1 MKKSL
6 DAISL
11 SIRSLSIDAIEKAKS
26 GHPGL
31 PLGAAEFAS
40 SLYAG
45 ILKHNPKS
53 PQWINRDRF
62 ILSAGHGSMLL
73 YSILHIAGYDISIE
87 DIKNFRQL
95 GSKCQGHPEYGAT
108 DGVEMTTGPLGQ
120 GIATATGMAIAERI
134 LASTFNTEK
143 YKIIDHY
150 TYVLVGEGCLM
161 EGISSESSSLAG
173 SLGLNKLIVYYDAN
187 KISIDGSTDI
197 TFKEDVK
204 KRYEAYGWNV
214 LEGDMYSYY
223 DIFNLTKKAHKST
236 KPTLIILNSIIGYGA
251 PSVQNNAKAHGAPLG
266 KEGVKEAKINLG
278 LDPEKEFYV
287 AKEAYDFFEK
297 RQKELA
303 KLEEDWNDIL
313 NLWAKEN
320 PDKKAL
326 FDFYFSSSKR
336 DNIASILEKLNGKNY
351 DDQIA
356 TRAASKDVLSELVKL
371 FPNLV
376 GGSADL
382 TGPNAVG
389 VGLTTFNNDA
399 GRYIHYGIREHAMA
413 AITNGISLHGGLIP
427 FCATFLV
434 FADYL
439 RPSLRLSALMKT
451 PAIYIFTHDS
461 IFVGEDGA
469 THQPIELLASLRAI
483 PNLLVL
489 RPGDAQETLLSWK
502 MAMLNKEGPSAII
515 LSRQSLPIYE
525 KEDCSSAIK
534 DGAYIVREAKNGKPS
549 VTILATGS
557 EVSLALQAVNL
568 AKNGDEVRVVSVISK
583 ELFEKDLEIM
593 NKFLVGRIITVEA
606 GVRQGW
612 EGFVKDKKDNFSI
625 ECFGSSAPS
634 KDVAKHLDFTAERL
648 TRVIEISYSNDILDK
663 YTDD

>member
-31 PLGAAEFAS
+31 PLGAAELVA
-40 SLYAG
+40 SLYAE
-45 ILKHNPKS
+45 ILKHNPQN
-53 PQWINRDRF
+53 PNWINRDRF

-73 YSILHIAGYDISIE
+73 YSILHIAGYDISLE
-87 DIKNFRQL
+87 DIKSFRQL
-95 GSKCQGHPEYGAT
+95 GSKCAGHPEYGLT

-120 GIATATGMAIAERI
+120 GIATALGMAIAERM

-143 YKIIDHY
+143 HKIIDHY

-173 SLGLNKLIVYYDAN
+173 SLALNKLIVYYDAN
-187 KISIDGSTDI
+187 KISIDGSTDV

-223 DIFNLTKKAHKST
+223 DIFTLTEKAHKST

-266 KEGVKEAKINLG
+266 KEGVREAKINLG

-287 AKEAYDFFEK
+287 EKQAYDFFAK

-303 KLEEDWNDIL
+303 KAEEDWNT
-313 NLWAKEN
+313 NFELWAKEN
-320 PDKKAL
+320 PDKKEL
-326 FDFYFSSSKR
+326 FDFYFSSSR
-336 DNIASILEKLNGKNY
+336 REGIEPVLEKLKGKKY
-351 DDQIA
+351 EDAIA
-356 TRAASKDVLSELVKL
+356 TRASSKDILCELVKL

-389 VGLTTFNNDA
+389 VGLVPFTKEG

-413 AITNGISLHGGLIP
+413 AATNGISLHGGLLP

-451 PAIYIFTHDS
+451 KAIYIFTHDS

-489 RPGDAQETLLSWK
+489 RPGDAEETLFAWK
-502 MAMLNKEGPSAII
+502 MAILNKEGPSAII
-515 LSRQSLPIYE
+515 LSRQSLPIYKKADCNKAIE
-525 KEDCSSAIK
+525 K
-534 DGAYIVREAKNGKPS
+534 GAYIVRDAKNEKPS
-549 VTILATGS
+549 ITILATGS
-557 EVSLALQAVNL
+557 EVSLTLEAVDL
-568 AKNGDEVRVVSVISK
+568 AKNGDEVRVISVISK
-583 ELFEKDLEIM
+583 ELFEKDLETR
-593 NKFLVGRIITVEA
+593 NEFLVGRVITVEA
-606 GVRQGW
+606 GVKQGF

-625 ECFGSSAPS
+625 ECFGVSAPS
-634 KDVAKHLDFTAERL
+634 KDVAKHLDFTAGRL
-648 TRVIEISYSNDILDK
+648 AKLIEISYNNDILDK

>member
-1 MKKSL
+1 MKKTL

-31 PLGAAEFAS
+31 PLGAAELAS
-40 SLYAG
+40 SLYAE
-45 ILKHNPKS
+45 ILKHNPKN
-53 PQWINRDRF
+53 PNWLNRDRF
-62 ILSAGHGSMLL
+62 VLSAGHGSMLL
-73 YSILHIAGYDISIE
+73 YSILHIAGYDVSIE

-95 GSKCQGHPEYGAT
+95 GSKCQGHPEYGMA

-120 GIATATGMAIAERI
+120 GIATATGMAIAERM

-143 YKIIDHY
+143 HKIIDHY

-161 EGISSESSSLAG
+161 EGISAESSSLAG
-173 SLGLNKLIVYYDAN
+173 SLALNKLIVYYDAN

-223 DIFNLTKKAHKST
+223 DIFNLTEKAHKST

-251 PSVQNNAKAHGAPLG
+251 PTVQNNAKAHGAPLG
-266 KEGVKEAKINLG
+266 QEGVKEAKIKLG
-278 LDPEKEFYV
+278 LDVEKEFYV
-287 AKEAYDFFEK
+287 AKEAYDFFAK

-303 KLEEDWNDIL
+303 KLEEDWKADFD
-313 NLWAKEN
+313 LWAREN
-320 PDKKAL
+320 PDKKTL

-336 DNIASILEKLNGKNY
+336 EGIEAVLEKLNGKKY
-351 DDQIA
+351 DAPIA

-389 VGLTTFNNDA
+389 VGLTPFTKEG

-451 PAIYIFTHDS
+451 KAIYIFTHDS

-489 RPGDAQETLLSWK
+489 RPGDAEETLLAWK
-502 MAMLNKEGPSAII
+502 MAMLNKEWPSAII
-515 LSRQSLPIYE
+515 LSRQALPIYE
-525 KEDCSSAIK
+525 KQDWSEALK
-534 DGAYIVREAKNGKPS
+534 TGAYIVKEAKDNKPGL
-549 VTILATGS
+549 TILATGS
-557 EVSLALQAVNL
+557 EVSLALDALKL
-568 AKNGDEVRVVSVISK
+568 AKNGDEVRVVSLISK
-583 ELFEKDLEIM
+583 ELFEKDLEARK
-593 NKFLVGRIITVEA
+593 NLLVGRIISVEA
-606 GVRQGW
+606 GLRQGW

-625 ECFGSSAPS
+625 ECFGTSAPA
-634 KDVAKHLDFTAERL
+634 KDVAKYLGFTAESL
-648 TRVIEISYSNDILDK
+648 AKVIEG
-663 YTDD
+663 

>member
-1 MKKSL
+1 MKKTL

-31 PLGAAEFAS
+31 PLGAAELAS
-40 SLYAG
+40 SLYAE
-45 ILKHNPKS
+45 ILKHNPKN
-53 PQWINRDRF
+53 PNWLNRDRF
-62 ILSAGHGSMLL
+62 VLSAGHGSMLL
-73 YSILHIAGYDISIE
+73 YSILHIAGYDVSIE

-95 GSKCQGHPEYGAT
+95 GSKCQGHPEYGMA

-120 GIATATGMAIAERI
+120 GIATATGMAIAERM

-143 YKIIDHY
+143 HKIIDHY

-161 EGISSESSSLAG
+161 EGISAESSSLAG
-173 SLGLNKLIVYYDAN
+173 SLALNKLIVYYDAN

-223 DIFNLTKKAHKST
+223 DIFNLTEKAHKST
-236 KPTLIILNSIIGYGA
+236 KPTLIILNSMIGYGA
-251 PSVQNNAKAHGAPLG
+251 PTVQNNAKAHGAPLG
-266 KEGVKEAKINLG
+266 QEGVKEAKIKLG
-278 LDPEKEFYV
+278 LDVGKEFYV
-287 AKEAYDFFEK
+287 AKEAYDFFAK

-303 KLEEDWNDIL
+303 KLEEDWKANFD
-313 NLWAKEN
+313 LWAKEN

-336 DNIASILEKLNGKNY
+336 EGIEAVLEKLNGKKY
-351 DDQIA
+351 DAPIA

-389 VGLTTFNNDA
+389 VGLTPFIKEG

-451 PAIYIFTHDS
+451 KAIYIFTHDS

-489 RPGDAQETLLSWK
+489 RPGDAEETLLAWK
-502 MAMLNKEGPSAII
+502 MAMLNKEGPSAIV
-515 LSRQSLPIYE
+515 LSRQALPIYE
-525 KEDCSSAIK
+525 KQDWSEALK
-534 DGAYIVREAKNGKPS
+534 TGAYIVKEAKGGKPNL
-549 VTILATGS
+549 TILATGS
-557 EVSLALQAVNL
+557 EVSLALEAL
-568 AKNGDEVRVVSVISK
+568 KLLKNKDEVRVVSVISK
-583 ELFEKDLEIM
+583 EMFEKDLKARK
-593 NKFLVGRIITVEA
+593 NLLVGRIITVEA
-606 GVRQGW
+606 GLRQGW
-612 EGFVKDKKDNFSI
+612 EGFVKGEIDNFSI
-625 ECFGSSAPS
+625 ECFGTSAPA
-634 KDVAKHLDFTAERL
+634 KDVAKHLKFTAESL
-648 TRVIEISYSNDILDK
+648 AKVIEG
-663 YTDD
+663 

>member
-6 DAISL
+6 DAIAL

-31 PLGAAEFAS
+31 PLGAAELAS
-40 SLYAG
+40 SLYAQ
-45 ILKHNPKS
+45 ILKHNPKN
-53 PQWINRDRF
+53 PNWINRDRF
-62 ILSAGHGSMLL
+62 VLSAGHGSMLL
-73 YSILHIAGYDISIE
+73 YSILHIAGYDISLE
-87 DIKNFRQL
+87 DIKNFRQV
-95 GSKCQGHPEYGAT
+95 GSKCQGHPEYGAV

-120 GIATATGMAIAERI
+120 GIATATGMAIAERM
-134 LASTFNTEK
+134 LASTFNTEAH
-143 YKIIDHY
+143 KIIDHY

-223 DIFNLTKKAHKST
+223 DIFNLTEKAHKST

-266 KEGVKEAKINLG
+266 KEGVKEAKKSLG
-278 LDPEKEFYV
+278 LDVEKDFYV
-287 AKEAYDFFEK
+287 AKEAYDFFSK

-303 KLEEDWNDIL
+303 KLEEDWNASFK
-313 NLWAKEN
+313 LWAKEN
-320 PDKKAL
+320 PDKKTL

-336 DNIASILEKLNGKNY
+336 EGIEPVLEKLNGKKY
-351 DDQIA
+351 DAPIA

-389 VGLTTFNNDA
+389 VGLTPFTKE
-399 GRYIHYGIREHAMA
+399 GGKYLHYGIREHAMA
-413 AITNGISLHGGLIP
+413 AISNGISLHGGLIP

-451 PAIYIFTHDS
+451 QAIYIFTHDS

-483 PNLLVL
+483 PELLVL
-489 RPGDAQETLLSWK
+489 RPGDAEETLLAWK
-502 MAMLNKEGPSAII
+502 MAMLNKEGPSVII
-515 LSRQSLPIYE
+515 LSRQSLPIY
-525 KEDCSSAIK
+525 KKQNWNYAIK
-534 DGAYIVREAKNGKPS
+534 AGAYIVKEAKNERPS
-549 VTILATGS
+549 ITILATGS
-557 EVSLALQAVNL
+557 EVSLALEAISL
-568 AKNGDEVRVVSVISK
+568 AKNGDVVRVVSVISK
-583 ELFEKDLEIM
+583 ELFEKNSEARKNLLI
-593 NKFLVGRIITVEA
+593 GRIITVEA
-606 GVRQGW
+606 GIRQGW

-625 ECFGSSAPS
+625 ECFGTSAPAC
-634 KDVAKHLDFTAERL
+634 DVAKQLGFTAENLARL
-648 TRVIEISYSNDILDK
+648 IED
-663 YTDD
+663 

>member
-1 MKKSL
+1 MKKTL

-31 PLGAAEFAS
+31 PLGAAELAS
-40 SLYAG
+40 SLYAE
-45 ILKHNPKS
+45 ILKHNPKN
-53 PQWINRDRF
+53 PNWLNRDRF
-62 ILSAGHGSMLL
+62 VLSAGHGSMLL
-73 YSILHIAGYDISIE
+73 YSILHIAGYDVSIE

-95 GSKCQGHPEYGAT
+95 GSKCQGHPEYGMA

-120 GIATATGMAIAERI
+120 GIATATGMAIAERM

-143 YKIIDHY
+143 HKIIDHY

-161 EGISSESSSLAG
+161 EGVSSESSSLAG
-173 SLGLNKLIVYYDAN
+173 SLALNKLIVYYDAN

-223 DIFNLTKKAHKST
+223 DIFNLTEKAHKST

-251 PSVQNNAKAHGAPLG
+251 PTVQNNAKAHGAPLG
-266 KEGVKEAKINLG
+266 QEGVKEAKIKLG
-278 LDPEKEFYV
+278 LDVEKEFYV
-287 AKEAYDFFEK
+287 AKEAYDFFAK

-303 KLEEDWNDIL
+303 KLEEDWKADFD
-313 NLWAKEN
+313 LWAREN
-320 PDKKAL
+320 PDKKTL

-336 DNIASILEKLNGKNY
+336 EGIEAVLEKLNGKKY
-351 DDQIA
+351 DAPIA

-389 VGLTTFNNDA
+389 VGLTPFTKEG

-451 PAIYIFTHDS
+451 KAIYIFTHDS

-489 RPGDAQETLLSWK
+489 RPGDAEETLLAWK
-502 MAMLNKEGPSAII
+502 MAMLNKEGPSAIV
-515 LSRQSLPIYE
+515 LSRQALPIYE
-525 KEDCSSAIK
+525 KQDWSEALK
-534 DGAYIVREAKNGKPS
+534 TGAYIVKEAKGGKPNL
-549 VTILATGS
+549 TILATGS
-557 EVSLALQAVNL
+557 EVSLALEAL
-568 AKNGDEVRVVSVISK
+568 KLLKNKDEVRVVSVISK
-583 ELFEKDLEIM
+583 EMFEKDLKARK
-593 NKFLVGRIITVEA
+593 NLLVGRIITVEA
-606 GVRQGW
+606 GLRQGW
-612 EGFVKDKKDNFSI
+612 EGFVKGEIDNFSI
-625 ECFGSSAPS
+625 ECFGTSAPA
-634 KDVAKHLDFTAERL
+634 KDVAKHLKFTAESL
-648 TRVIEISYSNDILDK
+648 AKVIEG
-663 YTDD
+663 

>member
-1 MKKSL
+1 MKKTL

-31 PLGAAEFAS
+31 PLGAAELAS
-40 SLYAG
+40 SLYAE
-45 ILKHNPKS
+45 ILKHNPKN
-53 PQWINRDRF
+53 PNWLNRDRF
-62 ILSAGHGSMLL
+62 VLSAGHGSMLL
-73 YSILHIAGYDISIE
+73 YSILHIAGYDVSIE

-95 GSKCQGHPEYGAT
+95 GSKCQGHPEYGMA

-120 GIATATGMAIAERI
+120 GIATATGMAIAERM

-143 YKIIDHY
+143 HKIVDHY
-150 TYVLVGEGCLM
+150 TYALVGEGCLM
-161 EGISSESSSLAG
+161 EGISAESSSLAG
-173 SLGLNKLIVYYDAN
+173 SLALNKLIVYYDAN

-223 DIFNLTKKAHKST
+223 DIFNLTEKAHKST
-236 KPTLIILNSIIGYGA
+236 KPTLIILNSMIGYGA
-251 PSVQNNAKAHGAPLG
+251 PTVQNNAKAHGAPLG
-266 KEGVKEAKINLG
+266 QEGVKEAKIKLG
-278 LDPEKEFYV
+278 LDVEKEFYV
-287 AKEAYDFFEK
+287 AKEAYDFFAK

-303 KLEEDWNDIL
+303 KLEEDWKADFD
-313 NLWAKEN
+313 LWAREN
-320 PDKKAL
+320 PDKKTL

-336 DNIASILEKLNGKNY
+336 EGIEAVLEKLNGKKY
-351 DDQIA
+351 DAPIA

-389 VGLTTFNNDA
+389 VGLTPFTKEG

-451 PAIYIFTHDS
+451 KAIYIFTHDS

-489 RPGDAQETLLSWK
+489 RPGDAEETLLAWK

-515 LSRQSLPIYE
+515 LSRQALPIYE
-525 KEDCSSAIK
+525 KQDWSEALK
-534 DGAYIVREAKNGKPS
+534 TGTYIVKEAKDNKPGL
-549 VTILATGS
+549 TILATGS
-557 EVSLALQAVNL
+557 EVSLALEAL
-568 AKNGDEVRVVSVISK
+568 KLLKNKNEVRVVSVISK
-583 ELFEKDLEIM
+583 ELFEKDLEARK
-593 NKFLVGRIITVEA
+593 NLLVGRIISVEA
-606 GVRQGW
+606 GLRQGW

-625 ECFGSSAPS
+625 ECFGTSAPA
-634 KDVAKHLDFTAERL
+634 KDVAKHLKFTAESL
-648 TRVIEISYSNDILDK
+648 AKVIEG
-663 YTDD
+663 

>member
-1 MKKSL
+1 MKKTL

-31 PLGAAEFAS
+31 PLGAAELAS
-40 SLYAG
+40 SLYAE
-45 ILKHNPKS
+45 ILKHNPKN
-53 PQWINRDRF
+53 PNWLNRDRF
-62 ILSAGHGSMLL
+62 VLSAGHGSMLL
-73 YSILHIAGYDISIE
+73 YSILHIAGYDVSIE

-95 GSKCQGHPEYGAT
+95 GSKCQGHPEYGMA

-120 GIATATGMAIAERI
+120 GIATATGMAIAERM

-143 YKIIDHY
+143 HKIIDHY

-161 EGISSESSSLAG
+161 EGISAESSSLAG
-173 SLGLNKLIVYYDAN
+173 SLALNKLIVYYDAN

-223 DIFNLTKKAHKST
+223 DIFNLTEKAHKST
-236 KPTLIILNSIIGYGA
+236 KPTLIILNSMIGYGA
-251 PSVQNNAKAHGAPLG
+251 PTVQNNAKAHGAPLG
-266 KEGVKEAKINLG
+266 QEGVKEAKIKLG
-278 LDPEKEFYV
+278 LDVGKEFYV
-287 AKEAYDFFEK
+287 AKEAYDFFAK

-303 KLEEDWNDIL
+303 KLEEDWKANFD
-313 NLWAKEN
+313 LWAKEN

-336 DNIASILEKLNGKNY
+336 EGIEAVLEKLNGKKY
-351 DDQIA
+351 DAPIA

-389 VGLTTFNNDA
+389 VGLTPFIKEG

-451 PAIYIFTHDS
+451 KAIYIFTHDS

-489 RPGDAQETLLSWK
+489 RPGDAEETLLAWK

-515 LSRQSLPIYE
+515 LSRQVLPIYE
-525 KEDCSSAIK
+525 KQDWSEALK
-534 DGAYIVREAKNGKPS
+534 TGAYIVKEAKDNNPGL
-549 VTILATGS
+549 TILATGS
-557 EVSLALQAVNL
+557 EVSLALEAL
-568 AKNGDEVRVVSVISK
+568 KLLKNKDEVRVVSVISK
-583 ELFEKDLEIM
+583 ELFEKDLEARK
-593 NKFLVGRIITVEA
+593 NLLVGRIISVEA
-606 GVRQGW
+606 GLRQGW

-625 ECFGSSAPS
+625 ECFGTSAPA
-634 KDVAKHLDFTAERL
+634 KDVAKYLGFTAESL
-648 TRVIEISYSNDILDK
+648 AKVIEG
-663 YTDD
+663 

>member
-1 MKKSL
+1 MKKTL

-31 PLGAAEFAS
+31 PLGAAELAS
-40 SLYAG
+40 SLYAE
-45 ILKHNPKS
+45 ILKHNPKN
-53 PQWINRDRF
+53 PNWLNRDRF
-62 ILSAGHGSMLL
+62 VLSAGHGSMLL
-73 YSILHIAGYDISIE
+73 YSILHIAGYDVSIE

-95 GSKCQGHPEYGAT
+95 GSKCQGHPEYGMAE
-108 DGVEMTTGPLGQ
+108 GVEMTTGPLGQ
-120 GIATATGMAIAERI
+120 GIATATGMAIAERM

-143 YKIIDHY
+143 HKIIDHY

-161 EGISSESSSLAG
+161 EGISAESSSLAG
-173 SLGLNKLIVYYDAN
+173 SLALNKLIVYYDAN

-223 DIFNLTKKAHKST
+223 DIFNLTEKAHKST

-251 PSVQNNAKAHGAPLG
+251 PTVQNNAKAHGAPLG
-266 KEGVKEAKINLG
+266 QEGVKEAKIKLG
-278 LDPEKEFYV
+278 LDVEKEFYV
-287 AKEAYDFFEK
+287 AKEAYDFFAK

-303 KLEEDWNDIL
+303 KLEEDWKADFD
-313 NLWAKEN
+313 LWAREN
-320 PDKKAL
+320 PDKKTL

-336 DNIASILEKLNGKNY
+336 EGIEAVLEKLNGKKY
-351 DDQIA
+351 DAPIA

-389 VGLTTFNNDA
+389 VGLTPFTKEG

-451 PAIYIFTHDS
+451 KAIYIFTHDS

-489 RPGDAQETLLSWK
+489 RPGDAEETLLAWK
-502 MAMLNKEGPSAII
+502 MAMLNKEGPSAIV
-515 LSRQSLPIYE
+515 LSRQALPIYE
-525 KEDCSSAIK
+525 KQDWSEALK
-534 DGAYIVREAKNGKPS
+534 TGAYIVKEAKDNKPGL
-549 VTILATGS
+549 TILATGS
-557 EVSLALQAVNL
+557 EVSLALDALKL
-568 AKNGDEVRVVSVISK
+568 AKNGDEVRVVSLISK
-583 ELFEKDLEIM
+583 ELFEKDLEARK
-593 NKFLVGRIITVEA
+593 NLLVGRIISVEA
-606 GVRQGW
+606 GLRQGW
-612 EGFVKDKKDNFSI
+612 EGFVKGEIDNFSI
-625 ECFGSSAPS
+625 ECFGTSAPA
-634 KDVAKHLDFTAERL
+634 KDVAKYLGFTAESL
-648 TRVIEISYSNDILDK
+648 AKVIEG
-663 YTDD
+663 

>member
-1 MKKSL
+1 MKKAL

-11 SIRSLSIDAIEKAKS
+11 SIRSLSIDAIEKAAS

-31 PLGAAEFAS
+31 PLGAAELAT

-45 ILKHNPKS
+45 ILKHNPKN
-53 PQWINRDRF
+53 PTWINRDRF
-62 ILSAGHGSMLL
+62 VLSAGHGSMLL

-87 DIKNFRQL
+87 DIKNFRQI
-95 GSKCQGHPEYGAT
+95 GSKCQGHPEYGAAC
-108 DGVEMTTGPLGQ
+108 GVEMTTGPLGQ
-120 GIATATGMAIAERI
+120 GIATATGMAIAERM
-134 LASTFNTEK
+134 LSTTFNTEK
-143 YKIIDHY
+143 HKIIDHY
-150 TYVLVGEGCLM
+150 TYVLAGEGCLM

-223 DIFNLTKKAHKST
+223 DIFHLTEKAHKST

-251 PSVQNNAKAHGAPLG
+251 PTVQNNAKAHGAPLG
-266 KEGVKEAKINLG
+266 KDGVKEAKIRLG
-278 LDPEKEFYV
+278 LDAGKEFYV
-287 AKEAYDFFEK
+287 CPEAYDFFTK
-297 RQKELA
+297 RGKELA
-303 KLEEDWNDIL
+303 KEEKEWKSAFNA
-313 NLWAKEN
+313 WAEEN

-326 FDFYFSSSKR
+326 FDFYFASSTASKK
-336 DNIASILEKLNGKNY
+336 DIVTPLLAKLEGKKY
-351 DDQIA
+351 EGAVA
-356 TRAASKDVLSELVKL
+356 TRAASKDVLSELIKL
-371 FPNLV
+371 FPNIV

-389 VGLTTFNNDA
+389 VGLAPFNNDG
-399 GRYIHYGIREHAMA
+399 GRYIHFGIREHAMA
-413 AITNGISLHGGLIP
+413 AVTNGIALHGGLIP

-439 RPSLRLSALMKT
+439 RPSLRLSALMKM
-451 PAIYIFTHDS
+451 PAIYVFTHDS

-489 RPGDAQETLLSWK
+489 RPGDAEETLLAWK
-502 MAMLNKEGPSAII
+502 MAMLNKTATTAII
-515 LSRQSLPIYE
+515 LSRQALPVHK
-525 KEDCSSAIK
+525 KEDTNWEEAIK
-534 DGAYIVREAKNGKPS
+534 TGAYIVKEAKDGKPC

-557 EVSLALQAVNL
+557 EVSLALEAVKL
-568 AKNGDEVRVVSVISK
+568 AKNKDEVRVVSVISK
-583 ELFEKDLEIM
+583 EMFTSNGKLMKKL
-593 NKFLVGRIITVEA
+593 LAGRVITVEA
-606 GVRQGW
+606 GCRQGW
-612 EGFVKDKKDNFSI
+612 EGFVQSGADNFSI
-625 ECFGSSAPS
+625 ECFGTSAPA
-634 KDVAKHLDFTAERL
+634 KDVAKHLGFTAERL
-648 TRVIEISYSNDILDK
+648 AKVIEG
-663 YTDD
+663 

>member
-1 MKKSL
+1 MKKTL

-31 PLGAAEFAS
+31 PLGAAELAS
-40 SLYAG
+40 SLYAE
-45 ILKHNPKS
+45 ILKHNPKN
-53 PQWINRDRF
+53 PNWLNRDRF
-62 ILSAGHGSMLL
+62 VLSAGHGSMLL
-73 YSILHIAGYDISIE
+73 YSILHIAGYDVSIE

-95 GSKCQGHPEYGAT
+95 GSKCQGHPEYGMA

-120 GIATATGMAIAERI
+120 GIATATGMAIAERM

-143 YKIIDHY
+143 HKIIDHY

-161 EGISSESSSLAG
+161 EGISAESSSLAG
-173 SLGLNKLIVYYDAN
+173 SLALNKLIVYYDAN

-223 DIFNLTKKAHKST
+223 DIFNLTEKAHKST
-236 KPTLIILNSIIGYGA
+236 KPTLIILNSMIGYGA
-251 PSVQNNAKAHGAPLG
+251 PTVQNNAKAHGAPLG
-266 KEGVKEAKINLG
+266 QEGVKEAKIKLG
-278 LDPEKEFYV
+278 LDVEKEFYV
-287 AKEAYDFFEK
+287 VKEAYDFFAK

-303 KLEEDWNDIL
+303 KLEEDWKADFD
-313 NLWAKEN
+313 LWAREN
-320 PDKKAL
+320 PDKKTL

-336 DNIASILEKLNGKNY
+336 EGIEAVLEKLNGKKY
-351 DDQIA
+351 DAPIA

-389 VGLTTFNNDA
+389 VGLTPFIKEG

-451 PAIYIFTHDS
+451 KAIYIFTHDS

-489 RPGDAQETLLSWK
+489 RPGDAEETLLAWK

-515 LSRQSLPIYE
+515 LSRQALPIYE
-525 KEDCSSAIK
+525 KQDWSEALK
-534 DGAYIVREAKNGKPS
+534 TGAYIVKEAKDNNPGL
-549 VTILATGS
+549 TILATGS
-557 EVSLALQAVNL
+557 EVSLALEAL
-568 AKNGDEVRVVSVISK
+568 KLLKNKDEVRVVSVISK
-583 ELFEKDLEIM
+583 ELFEKDLEARK
-593 NKFLVGRIITVEA
+593 NLLVGRIISVEA
-606 GVRQGW
+606 GLRQGW

-625 ECFGSSAPS
+625 ECFGTSAPA
-634 KDVAKHLDFTAERL
+634 KDVAKYLGFTAESL
-648 TRVIEISYSNDILDK
+648 AKVIEG
-663 YTDD
+663 

>member
-6 DAISL
+6 DAIAL

-40 SLYAG
+40 SLYAQ
-45 ILKHNPKS
+45 ILKHNPKN
-53 PQWINRDRF
+53 PNWINRDRF
-62 ILSAGHGSMLL
+62 VLSAGHGSMLL
-73 YSILHIAGYDISIE
+73 YSILHIAGYDISLE
-87 DIKNFRQL
+87 DIKDFRQV
-95 GSKCQGHPEYGAT
+95 GSKCQGHPEYGAV

-120 GIATATGMAIAERI
+120 GIATATGMAIAERM
-134 LASTFNTEK
+134 LASTFNTEAH
-143 YKIIDHY
+143 KIIDHY

-223 DIFNLTKKAHKST
+223 DIFNLTEKAHKST

-266 KEGVKEAKINLG
+266 KEGVKEAKKSLG
-278 LDPEKEFYV
+278 LDVEKDFYV
-287 AKEAYDFFEK
+287 AKEAYDFFSK

-303 KLEEDWNDIL
+303 KLEEDWNASFK
-313 NLWAKEN
+313 LWAKEN
-320 PDKKAL
+320 PDKKTL

-336 DNIASILEKLNGKNY
+336 EGIEPVLENLNGKKY
-351 DDQIA
+351 DAPIA

-389 VGLTTFNNDA
+389 VGLTPFTKE
-399 GRYIHYGIREHAMA
+399 GGKYLHYGIREHAMA
-413 AITNGISLHGGLIP
+413 AISNGISLHGGLIP

-451 PAIYIFTHDS
+451 QAIYIFTHDS

-483 PNLLVL
+483 PELLVL
-489 RPGDAQETLLSWK
+489 RPGDAEETLLAWK
-502 MAMLNKEGPSAII
+502 MAMLNKEGPSVII
-515 LSRQSLPIYE
+515 LSRQSLPIY
-525 KEDCSSAIK
+525 KKQNWNCAIK
-534 DGAYIVREAKNGKPS
+534 AGAYIVKEAKNERPS
-549 VTILATGS
+549 ITILATGS
-557 EVSLALQAVNL
+557 EVSLALEAISI
-568 AKNGDEVRVVSVISK
+568 AKNGDVVRVVSVISK
-583 ELFEKDLEIM
+583 ELFEKDPEARKNLLI
-593 NKFLVGRIITVEA
+593 GRIITVEA
-606 GVRQGW
+606 GIRQGW

-625 ECFGSSAPS
+625 ECFGTSAPAG
-634 KDVAKHLDFTAERL
+634 DVAKQLGFTAENLARL
-648 TRVIEISYSNDILDK
+648 IED
-663 YTDD
+663 

>member
-1 MKKSL
+1 MKKTL

-31 PLGAAEFAS
+31 PLGAAELAS
-40 SLYAG
+40 SLYAE
-45 ILKHNPKS
+45 ILKHNPKN
-53 PQWINRDRF
+53 PNWLNRDRF
-62 ILSAGHGSMLL
+62 VLSAGHGSMLL
-73 YSILHIAGYDISIE
+73 YSILHIAGYDVSIE
-87 DIKNFRQL
+87 DIKSFRQL

-108 DGVEMTTGPLGQ
+108 AGVEMTTGPLGQ
-120 GIATATGMAIAERI
+120 GIATATGMAIAERM

-143 YKIIDHY
+143 HKIVDHY
-150 TYVLVGEGCLM
+150 TYALVGEGCLM
-161 EGISSESSSLAG
+161 EGVSSESSSLAG

-223 DIFNLTKKAHKST
+223 DIFNLTEKAHKST

-251 PSVQNNAKAHGAPLG
+251 PTVQNNAKAHGAPLG
-266 KEGVKEAKINLG
+266 QEGVKEAKIKLG
-278 LDPEKEFYV
+278 LDVEKEFYV
-287 AKEAYDFFEK
+287 AKEAYDFFAK

-303 KLEEDWNDIL
+303 KLEEDWKADFD
-313 NLWAKEN
+313 LWAREN
-320 PDKKAL
+320 PDKKTL

-336 DNIASILEKLNGKNY
+336 EGIEAVLEKLNGEKY
-351 DDQIA
+351 DASIA
-356 TRAASKDVLSELVKL
+356 TRAASKDVLSEIIKL

-389 VGLTTFNNDA
+389 VGLTSFTKEG

-451 PAIYIFTHDS
+451 KAIYIFTHDS

-489 RPGDAQETLLSWK
+489 RPGDAEETLLAWK

-515 LSRQSLPIYE
+515 LSRQALPIYE
-525 KEDCSSAIK
+525 KQDWSEALK
-534 DGAYIVREAKNGKPS
+534 TGAYIVKEAKSNKPS
-549 VTILATGS
+549 LTILATGS
-557 EVSLALQAVNL
+557 EVSLALDALKL
-568 AKNGDEVRVVSVISK
+568 AKNGDEVRVVSLISK
-583 ELFEKDLEIM
+583 ELFEKDLEARK
-593 NKFLVGRIITVEA
+593 NLLVGRIISVEA
-606 GVRQGW
+606 GLRQGW

-625 ECFGSSAPS
+625 ECFGTSAPA
-634 KDVAKHLDFTAERL
+634 KDVAKYLGFTAESL
-648 TRVIEISYSNDILDK
+648 AKVIEG
-663 YTDD
+663 

>member
-1 MKKSL
+1 MKKTL

-31 PLGAAEFAS
+31 PLGAAELAS
-40 SLYAG
+40 SLYAQ
-45 ILKHNPKS
+45 ILKHNPKN
-53 PQWINRDRF
+53 PNWINRDRF
-62 ILSAGHGSMLL
+62 VLSAGHGSMLL
-73 YSILHIAGYDISIE
+73 YSILHIAGYDVSIE

-95 GSKCQGHPEYGAT
+95 GSKCQGHPEYGMA

-120 GIATATGMAIAERI
+120 GIATATGMAIAERM

-143 YKIIDHY
+143 HKIVDHY
-150 TYVLVGEGCLM
+150 TYALVGEGCLM
-161 EGISSESSSLAG
+161 EGISAESSSLAG
-173 SLGLNKLIVYYDAN
+173 SLALNKLIVYYDAN

-223 DIFNLTKKAHKST
+223 DIFNLTEKAHKST
-236 KPTLIILNSIIGYGA
+236 KPTLIILNSMIGYGA
-251 PSVQNNAKAHGAPLG
+251 PTVQNNAKAHGAPLG
-266 KEGVKEAKINLG
+266 QEGVKEAKIKLG
-278 LDPEKEFYV
+278 LDVEKEFYV
-287 AKEAYDFFEK
+287 AKEAYDFFAK

-303 KLEEDWNDIL
+303 KLEEDWKADFD
-313 NLWAKEN
+313 LWAREN
-320 PDKKAL
+320 PDKKTL

-336 DNIASILEKLNGKNY
+336 EGIEAVLEKLNGKKY
-351 DDQIA
+351 DAPIA

-389 VGLTTFNNDA
+389 VGLTPFTKEG

-451 PAIYIFTHDS
+451 KAIYIFTHDS

-489 RPGDAQETLLSWK
+489 RPGDAEETLLAWK

-515 LSRQSLPIYE
+515 LSRQALPIYE
-525 KEDCSSAIK
+525 KQDWSEALK
-534 DGAYIVREAKNGKPS
+534 TGTYIVKEAKDNKPGL
-549 VTILATGS
+549 TILATGS
-557 EVSLALQAVNL
+557 EVSLALEAL
-568 AKNGDEVRVVSVISK
+568 KLLKNKNEVRVVSVISK
-583 ELFEKDLEIM
+583 ELFEKDLEARK
-593 NKFLVGRIITVEA
+593 NLLVGRIISVEA
-606 GVRQGW
+606 GLRQGW

-625 ECFGSSAPS
+625 ECFGTSAPA
-634 KDVAKHLDFTAERL
+634 KDVAKHLKFTAESL
-648 TRVIEISYSNDILDK
+648 AKVIEG
-663 YTDD
+663 

>member
-6 DAISL
+6 DAIAL

-31 PLGAAEFAS
+31 PLGAAELAS
-40 SLYAG
+40 SLYAQ
-45 ILKHNPKS
+45 ILKHNPKN
-53 PQWINRDRF
+53 PNWINRDRF
-62 ILSAGHGSMLL
+62 VLSAGHGSMLL
-73 YSILHIAGYDISIE
+73 YSILHIAGYDISLE
-87 DIKNFRQL
+87 DIRNFRQV
-95 GSKCQGHPEYGAT
+95 GSKCQGHPEYGAV

-120 GIATATGMAIAERI
+120 GIATATGMAIAERM
-134 LASTFNTEK
+134 LASTFNTEAH
-143 YKIIDHY
+143 KIIDHY

-223 DIFNLTKKAHKST
+223 DIFNLTEKAHKST

-266 KEGVKEAKINLG
+266 KEGVKEAKKSLG
-278 LDPEKEFYV
+278 LDVEKDFYV
-287 AKEAYDFFEK
+287 AKEAYDFFSK

-303 KLEEDWNDIL
+303 KLEEDWNASFK
-313 NLWAKEN
+313 LWAKEN
-320 PDKKAL
+320 PDKKTL

-336 DNIASILEKLNGKNY
+336 EGIEPVLENLNGKKY
-351 DDQIA
+351 DAPIA

-389 VGLTTFNNDA
+389 VGLTPFTKE
-399 GRYIHYGIREHAMA
+399 GGKYLHYGIREHAMA

-439 RPSLRLSALMKT
+439 GPSLRLSALMKT
-451 PAIYIFTHDS
+451 QAIYIFTHDS

-483 PNLLVL
+483 PELLVL
-489 RPGDAQETLLSWK
+489 RPGDAEETLLAWK
-502 MAMLNKEGPSAII
+502 MAMLNKEGPSVII
-515 LSRQSLPIYE
+515 LSRQSLPIY
-525 KEDCSSAIK
+525 KKQNWNCAIK
-534 DGAYIVREAKNGKPS
+534 AGAYIVKEAKNERPS
-549 VTILATGS
+549 ITILATGS
-557 EVSLALQAVNL
+557 EVSLALEAISI
-568 AKNGDEVRVVSVISK
+568 AKNGDVVRVVSVISK
-583 ELFEKDLEIM
+583 ELFEKDSEARKNLLI
-593 NKFLVGRIITVEA
+593 GRIITVEA
-606 GVRQGW
+606 GIRQGW

-625 ECFGSSAPS
+625 ECFGTSAPAG
-634 KDVAKHLDFTAERL
+634 DVAKQLGFTAENLARL
-648 TRVIEISYSNDILDK
+648 IED
-663 YTDD
+663 

>member
-1 MKKSL
+1 MKKTL

-31 PLGAAEFAS
+31 PLGAAELAS
-40 SLYAG
+40 SLYAE
-45 ILKHNPKS
+45 ILKHNPKN
-53 PQWINRDRF
+53 PNWLNRDRF
-62 ILSAGHGSMLL
+62 VLSAGHGSMLL
-73 YSILHIAGYDISIE
+73 YSILHIAGYDVSIE

-95 GSKCQGHPEYGAT
+95 GSKCQGHPEYGMAG
-108 DGVEMTTGPLGQ
+108 GVEMTTGPLGQ
-120 GIATATGMAIAERI
+120 GIATATGMAIAERM

-143 YKIIDHY
+143 HKIVDHY
-150 TYVLVGEGCLM
+150 TYALVGEGCLM
-161 EGISSESSSLAG
+161 EGVSSESSSLAG
-173 SLGLNKLIVYYDAN
+173 SLALNKLIVYYDAN

-223 DIFNLTKKAHKST
+223 DIFNLTEKAHKST

-251 PSVQNNAKAHGAPLG
+251 PTVQNNAKAHGAPLG
-266 KEGVKEAKINLG
+266 QEGVKEAKIKLG
-278 LDPEKEFYV
+278 LDVEKEFYV
-287 AKEAYDFFEK
+287 AKEAYDFFAK

-303 KLEEDWNDIL
+303 KLEEDWKADFD
-313 NLWAKEN
+313 LWAREN
-320 PDKKAL
+320 PDKKTL

-336 DNIASILEKLNGKNY
+336 EGIEAVLEKLNGKKY
-351 DDQIA
+351 DVPIA
-356 TRAASKDVLSELVKL
+356 TRQASKDVLSELVKF

-389 VGLTTFNNDA
+389 VGLTPFTKEG

-413 AITNGISLHGGLIP
+413 AITNGISLHDGLIP

-451 PAIYIFTHDS
+451 KAIYIFTHDS

-489 RPGDAQETLLSWK
+489 RPGDAEETLLAWK

-515 LSRQSLPIYE
+515 LSRQALPIYE
-525 KEDCSSAIK
+525 KQDWSEALK
-534 DGAYIVREAKNGKPS
+534 TGAYIVKEAKDNKPNL
-549 VTILATGS
+549 TILATGS
-557 EVSLALQAVNL
+557 EVSLALEALKLV
-568 AKNGDEVRVVSVISK
+568 KNKDEVRVVSVISK
-583 ELFEKDLEIM
+583 EMFEKDLKARK
-593 NKFLVGRIITVEA
+593 NLLVGRIITVEA
-606 GVRQGW
+606 GLRQGW
-612 EGFVKDKKDNFSI
+612 EGFVKGEIDNFSI
-625 ECFGSSAPS
+625 ECFGTSAPA
-634 KDVAKHLDFTAERL
+634 KDVAKYLGFTAESL
-648 TRVIEISYSNDILDK
+648 AKVIEG
-663 YTDD
+663 

>member
-6 DAISL
+6 DAIAL

-31 PLGAAEFAS
+31 PLGAAELAS
-40 SLYAG
+40 SLYAQ
-45 ILKHNPKS
+45 ILKHNPKN
-53 PQWINRDRF
+53 PNWINRDRF
-62 ILSAGHGSMLL
+62 VLSAGHGSMLL
-73 YSILHIAGYDISIE
+73 YSILHIAGYDISLE
-87 DIKNFRQL
+87 DIKNFRQV
-95 GSKCQGHPEYGAT
+95 GSKCQGHPEYGAV

-120 GIATATGMAIAERI
+120 GIATATGMAIAERM
-134 LASTFNTEK
+134 LASTFNTEAH
-143 YKIIDHY
+143 KIIDHY

-223 DIFNLTKKAHKST
+223 DIFNLTEKAHKST

-266 KEGVKEAKINLG
+266 KEGVKEAKISLG
-278 LDPEKEFYV
+278 LDVEKDFYV
-287 AKEAYDFFEK
+287 AKEAYDFFSK

-303 KLEEDWNDIL
+303 KLEEDWNASFK
-313 NLWAKEN
+313 LWAKEN
-320 PDKKAL
+320 PDKKTL

-336 DNIASILEKLNGKNY
+336 EGIEPVLEKLNGKNY
-351 DDQIA
+351 EAPIA

-389 VGLTTFNNDA
+389 VGLTPFTKE
-399 GRYIHYGIREHAMA
+399 GGKYLHYGIREHAMA
-413 AITNGISLHGGLIP
+413 AISNGISLHGGLIP

-451 PAIYIFTHDS
+451 QAIYIFTHDS

-483 PNLLVL
+483 PELLVL
-489 RPGDAQETLLSWK
+489 RPGDAEETLLAWK
-502 MAMLNKEGPSAII
+502 MAMLNKEGPSVII
-515 LSRQSLPIYE
+515 LSRQSLPIY
-525 KEDCSSAIK
+525 KKQNWNCAIK
-534 DGAYIVREAKNGKPS
+534 AGAYIVKEAKNERPS
-549 VTILATGS
+549 ITILATGS
-557 EVSLALQAVNL
+557 EVSLALEAISI
-568 AKNGDEVRVVSVISK
+568 AKNGDVVRVVSVISK
-583 ELFEKDLEIM
+583 ELFEKDPEARKNLLI
-593 NKFLVGRIITVEA
+593 GRIITVEA
-606 GVRQGW
+606 GIRQGW

-625 ECFGSSAPS
+625 ECFGTSAPAG
-634 KDVAKHLDFTAERL
+634 DVAKQLGFTAENLARL
-648 TRVIEISYSNDILDK
+648 IED
-663 YTDD
+663 

>member
-1 MKKSL
+1 VKKTL

-31 PLGAAEFAS
+31 PLGAAELAS
-40 SLYAG
+40 SLYAE
-45 ILKHNPKS
+45 ILKHNPKN
-53 PQWINRDRF
+53 PNWLNRDRF
-62 ILSAGHGSMLL
+62 VLSAGHGSMLL
-73 YSILHIAGYDISIE
+73 YSILHIAGYDVSIE

-95 GSKCQGHPEYGAT
+95 DSKCQGHPEYGMA

-120 GIATATGMAIAERI
+120 GIATATGMAIAERM

-143 YKIIDHY
+143 HKIIDHY

-161 EGISSESSSLAG
+161 EGISAESSSLAG
-173 SLGLNKLIVYYDAN
+173 SLALNKLIVYYDAN

-223 DIFNLTKKAHKST
+223 DIFNLTEKAHKST
-236 KPTLIILNSIIGYGA
+236 KPTLIILNSMIGYGA
-251 PSVQNNAKAHGAPLG
+251 PTVQNNAKAHGAPLG
-266 KEGVKEAKINLG
+266 QEGVKEAKIKLG
-278 LDPEKEFYV
+278 LDVGKEFYV
-287 AKEAYDFFEK
+287 AKEAYDFFAK

-303 KLEEDWNDIL
+303 KLEEDWKANFD
-313 NLWAKEN
+313 LWAKEN

-336 DNIASILEKLNGKNY
+336 EGIEAVLENLNGKKY
-351 DDQIA
+351 DAPIA

-389 VGLTTFNNDA
+389 VGLTPFIKEG

-451 PAIYIFTHDS
+451 KAIYIFTHDS

-489 RPGDAQETLLSWK
+489 RPGDAEETLLAWK

-515 LSRQSLPIYE
+515 LSRQALPIYE
-525 KEDCSSAIK
+525 KQDWSEALK
-534 DGAYIVREAKNGKPS
+534 TGAYIVKEAKGGKPNL
-549 VTILATGS
+549 TILATGS
-557 EVSLALQAVNL
+557 EVSLALEAL
-568 AKNGDEVRVVSVISK
+568 KLLKNKDEVRVVSVISK
-583 ELFEKDLEIM
+583 EMFEKDLKARK
-593 NKFLVGRIITVEA
+593 NLLVGRIITVEA
-606 GVRQGW
+606 GLRQGW
-612 EGFVKDKKDNFSI
+612 EGFVKGEIDNFSI
-625 ECFGSSAPS
+625 ECFGTSAPA
-634 KDVAKHLDFTAERL
+634 KDVAKHLKFTAESL
-648 TRVIEISYSNDILDK
+648 AKVIEG
-663 YTDD
+663 

>member
-31 PLGAAEFAS
+31 PLGASELAA
-40 SLYAG
+40 SLYAE
-45 ILKHNPKS
+45 ILKHNPKN
-53 PQWINRDRF
+53 PTWINRDRF
-62 ILSAGHGSMLL
+62 VLSAGHGSMLL

-87 DIKNFRQL
+87 DIKNFRQV
-95 GSKCQGHPEYGAT
+95 GSNCAGHPEYGLA

-120 GIATATGMAIAERI
+120 GIATATGMAIAERM
-134 LASTFNTEK
+134 LASTFNTEEH
-143 YKIIDHY
+143 KIIDHY
-150 TYVLVGEGCLM
+150 TYALVGEGCLM

-214 LEGDMYSYY
+214 LEGSMYSYY
-223 DIFNLTKKAHKST
+223 DIFNLTEKAHKST
-236 KPTLIILNSIIGYGA
+236 RPTLIILNSIIGYGA

-266 KEGVKEAKINLG
+266 KEGVIEAKRNLG

-287 AKEAYDFFEK
+287 EKEAYDFFAK
-297 RQKELA
+297 RQKELE
-303 KLEEDWNDIL
+303 KLEEDWKANF
-313 NLWAKEN
+313 NLWEKKN
-320 PDKKAL
+320 PDKKKL
-326 FDFYFSSSKR
+326 FDLYFSSSKR
-336 DNIASILEKLNGKNY
+336 EDIASILEKLNGKSY
-351 DDQIA
+351 DSPIA

-389 VGLTTFNNDA
+389 VGLSSFSNDG
-399 GRYIHYGIREHAMA
+399 GRYLHYGIREHAMA

-439 RPSLRLSALMKT
+439 RPSLRLSALMNT

-469 THQPIELLASLRAI
+469 THQPVELLASLRAI

-489 RPGDAQETLLSWK
+489 RPGDAEETLLSWK
-502 MAMLNKEGPSAII
+502 MAMLNGESPSAII
-515 LSRQSLPIYE
+515 LSRQALPIYE
-525 KEDCSSAIK
+525 KKDCSNAIK
-534 DGAYIVREAKNGKPS
+534 DGAYIVKEAKNGKPTI
-549 VTILATGS
+549 TILATGS
-557 EVSLALQAVNL
+557 EVSLALQALNL
-568 AKNGDEVRVVSVISK
+568 AKNKDEVRVVSVISK
-583 ELFEKDLEIM
+583 ELFEKNSKEKL
-593 NKFLVGRIITVEA
+593 LAGRIITVEA
-606 GVRQGW
+606 GIRQGW
-612 EGFVKDKKDNFSI
+612 EGFVNSKEDNFSI
-625 ECFGSSAPS
+625 ECFGTSAPS
-634 KDVAKHLDFTAERL
+634 KDVAKALSFTAEKL
-648 TRVIEISYSNDILDK
+648 ATIIEKNS
-663 YTDD
+663 

>member
-1 MKKSL
+1 MKKTL

-31 PLGAAEFAS
+31 PLGAAELAS
-40 SLYAG
+40 SLYAE
-45 ILKHNPKS
+45 ILKHNPKN
-53 PQWINRDRF
+53 PNWLNRDRF
-62 ILSAGHGSMLL
+62 VLSAGHGSMLL
-73 YSILHIAGYDISIE
+73 YSILHIAGYDVSIE

-95 GSKCQGHPEYGAT
+95 GSKCQGHPEYGMA

-120 GIATATGMAIAERI
+120 GIATATGMAIAERM

-143 YKIIDHY
+143 HKIIDHY

-161 EGISSESSSLAG
+161 EGVSSESSSLAG
-173 SLGLNKLIVYYDAN
+173 SLALNKLIVYYDAN
-187 KISIDGSTDI
+187 KTSIDGSTDI

-223 DIFNLTKKAHKST
+223 DIFNLTEKAHKST

-251 PSVQNNAKAHGAPLG
+251 PTVQNNAKAHGAPLG
-266 KEGVKEAKINLG
+266 QEGVKEAKIKLG
-278 LDPEKEFYV
+278 LDVEKEFYV
-287 AKEAYDFFEK
+287 AKEAYDFFAK

-303 KLEEDWNDIL
+303 KLEEDWKADFD
-313 NLWAKEN
+313 LWAREN
-320 PDKKAL
+320 PDKKTL

-336 DNIASILEKLNGKNY
+336 EGIEAVLEKLNGKKY
-351 DDQIA
+351 DAPIA

-389 VGLTTFNNDA
+389 VGLTPFTKEG

-451 PAIYIFTHDS
+451 KAIYIFTHDS

-489 RPGDAQETLLSWK
+489 RPGDAEETLLAWK
-502 MAMLNKEGPSAII
+502 MAMLNKEGPSAIV
-515 LSRQSLPIYE
+515 LSRQALPIYE
-525 KEDCSSAIK
+525 KQDWSEALK
-534 DGAYIVREAKNGKPS
+534 TGAYIVKEAKGGKPNL
-549 VTILATGS
+549 TILATGS
-557 EVSLALQAVNL
+557 EVSLALEAL
-568 AKNGDEVRVVSVISK
+568 KLLKNKDEVRVVSVISK
-583 ELFEKDLEIM
+583 EMFEKDLKARK
-593 NKFLVGRIITVEA
+593 NLLVGRIITVEA
-606 GVRQGW
+606 GLRQGW
-612 EGFVKDKKDNFSI
+612 EGFVKGEIDNFSI
-625 ECFGSSAPS
+625 ECFGTSAPA
-634 KDVAKHLDFTAERL
+634 KDVAKHLKFTAESL
-648 TRVIEISYSNDILDK
+648 AKVIEG
-663 YTDD
+663 

>member
-1 MKKSL
+1 MKKTL

-31 PLGAAEFAS
+31 PLGAAELAS
-40 SLYAG
+40 SLYAE
-45 ILKHNPKS
+45 ILKHNPKN
-53 PQWINRDRF
+53 PHWLNRDRF
-62 ILSAGHGSMLL
+62 VLSAGHGSMLL
-73 YSILHIAGYDISIE
+73 YSILHIAGYDVFIE
-87 DIKNFRQL
+87 DIKSFRQL
-95 GSKCQGHPEYGAT
+95 GSKCQGHPEYGMA

-120 GIATATGMAIAERI
+120 GIATATGMAIAERM

-143 YKIIDHY
+143 HKIVDHY
-150 TYVLVGEGCLM
+150 TYALVGEGCLM
-161 EGISSESSSLAG
+161 EGISAESSSLAG

-223 DIFNLTKKAHKST
+223 DIFNLTEKAHKST

-251 PSVQNNAKAHGAPLG
+251 PTVQNNAKAHGAPLG
-266 KEGVKEAKINLG
+266 QEGVKDAKIKLG
-278 LDPEKEFYV
+278 LDVEKEFYV
-287 AKEAYDFFEK
+287 AKEAYDFFAK
-297 RQKELA
+297 RQKELT
-303 KLEEDWNDIL
+303 KLEEDWKADFE
-313 NLWAKEN
+313 LWAREN

-336 DNIASILEKLNGKNY
+336 EGIEAVLEKLNGKKY
-351 DDQIA
+351 DAPIA

-389 VGLTTFNNDA
+389 VGLTPFTKEG

-451 PAIYIFTHDS
+451 KAIYIFTHDS

-489 RPGDAQETLLSWK
+489 RPGDAEETLFAWK
-502 MAMLNKEGPSAII
+502 MAMLNKEGPSAIV
-515 LSRQSLPIYE
+515 LSRQALPIYE
-525 KEDCSSAIK
+525 KQDWSEALK
-534 DGAYIVREAKNGKPS
+534 TGFYIVKEAKDNKPS
-549 VTILATGS
+549 LTILATGS
-557 EVSLALQAVNL
+557 EVSLVLDALRL

-583 ELFEKDLEIM
+583 ELFEKDLEARK
-593 NKFLVGRIITVEA
+593 NLLVGRIISVEA
-606 GVRQGW
+606 GLRQGW

-625 ECFGSSAPS
+625 EYFGTSAPA
-634 KDVAKHLDFTAERL
+634 KDVAKYLGFTAESL
-648 TRVIEISYSNDILDK
+648 AKVIEG
-663 YTDD
+663 

>member
-1 MKKSL
+1 MKKTL

-31 PLGAAEFAS
+31 PLGAAELAS
-40 SLYAG
+40 SLYAE
-45 ILKHNPKS
+45 ILKHNPKN
-53 PQWINRDRF
+53 PNWLNRDRF
-62 ILSAGHGSMLL
+62 VLSAGHGSMLL
-73 YSILHIAGYDISIE
+73 YSILHIAGYDVSIE

-95 GSKCQGHPEYGAT
+95 GSKCQGHPEYGMA
-108 DGVEMTTGPLGQ
+108 DGVEMTTVPLGQ
-120 GIATATGMAIAERI
+120 GIATATGMAIAERM

-143 YKIIDHY
+143 HKIIDHY

-161 EGISSESSSLAG
+161 EGISAESSSLAG
-173 SLGLNKLIVYYDAN
+173 SLALNKLIVYYDAN

-223 DIFNLTKKAHKST
+223 DIFNLTEKAHKST

-251 PSVQNNAKAHGAPLG
+251 PTVQNNAKAHGAPLG
-266 KEGVKEAKINLG
+266 QEGVKEAKIKLG
-278 LDPEKEFYV
+278 LDVEKEFYV
-287 AKEAYDFFEK
+287 AKEAYDFFAK

-303 KLEEDWNDIL
+303 KLEEDWKADFD
-313 NLWAKEN
+313 LWAREN
-320 PDKKAL
+320 PDKKTL

-336 DNIASILEKLNGKNY
+336 EGIEAVLEKLNGKKY
-351 DDQIA
+351 DAPIA

-389 VGLTTFNNDA
+389 VGLTPFTKEG

-451 PAIYIFTHDS
+451 KAIYIFTHDS

-489 RPGDAQETLLSWK
+489 RPGDAEETLLAWK
-502 MAMLNKEGPSAII
+502 MAMLNKEWPSAII
-515 LSRQSLPIYE
+515 LSRQALPIYE
-525 KEDCSSAIK
+525 KQDWSEALK
-534 DGAYIVREAKNGKPS
+534 TGAYIVKEAKDNKPGL
-549 VTILATGS
+549 TILATGS
-557 EVSLALQAVNL
+557 EVSLALDALKL
-568 AKNGDEVRVVSVISK
+568 AKNGDEVRVVSLISK
-583 ELFEKDLEIM
+583 ELFEKDLEARK
-593 NKFLVGRIITVEA
+593 NLLVGRIISVEA
-606 GVRQGW
+606 GLRQGW

-625 ECFGSSAPS
+625 ECFGTSAPA
-634 KDVAKHLDFTAERL
+634 KDVAKYLGFTAESL
-648 TRVIEISYSNDILDK
+648 AKVIEG
-663 YTDD
+663 

>member
-1 MKKSL
+1 MKNTL
-6 DAISL
+6 EAISL
-11 SIRSLSIDAIEKAKS
+11 SIRSLSIDAIEKANS

-31 PLGAAEFAS
+31 PLGAAELAA
-40 SLYAG
+40 SLYAE
-45 ILKHNPKS
+45 ILKHNPKNPS
-53 PQWINRDRF
+53 WINRDRF
-62 ILSAGHGSMLL
+62 VLSAGHGSMLL
-73 YSILHIAGYDISIE
+73 YSVLHIAGYDISIE

-95 GSKCQGHPEYGAT
+95 GSKCAGHPEYGLA

-120 GIATATGMAIAERI
+120 GIATATGMAIAERM
-134 LASTFNTEK
+134 LASTFNTEEH
-143 YKIIDHY
+143 KIIDHY
-150 TYVLVGEGCLM
+150 TYALVGEGCLM

-223 DIFNLTKKAHKST
+223 DIFNLTEKAHKST
-236 KPTLIILNSIIGYGA
+236 KPTLIILNSIIGCGA
-251 PSVQNNAKAHGAPLG
+251 PTVQNNAKAHGAPLG
-266 KEGVKEAKINLG
+266 KEGVREAKINLN

-287 AKEAYDFFEK
+287 ANEAYDFFEK
-297 RQKELA
+297 KQKELA
-303 KLEEDWNDIL
+303 KLEEDWNTSF
-313 NLWAKEN
+313 NTWAKEN

-336 DNIASILEKLNGKNY
+336 EGIEPILEKFNGKSYENP
-351 DDQIA
+351 IA
-356 TRAASKDVLSELVKL
+356 TRAASKDVLSELIKL

-389 VGLTTFNNDA
+389 VGLAPFHND
-399 GRYIHYGIREHAMA
+399 GGKYIHYGIREHAMA
-413 AITNGISLHGGLIP
+413 AITNGIALHEGLIP

-451 PAIYIFTHDS
+451 KAIYIFTHDS

-489 RPGDAQETLLSWK
+489 RPGDAEETLIAWK
-502 MAMLNKEGPSAII
+502 MAMLNNEGPSAII
-515 LSRQSLPIYE
+515 LSRQALPIYK
-525 KEDCSSAIK
+525 KEDINWKDSIK
-534 DGAYIVREAKNGKPS
+534 TGAYIVKEAKNGKPKL
-549 VTILATGS
+549 TILATGS
-557 EVSLALQAVNL
+557 EVSLALEAVNL
-568 AKNGDEVRVVSVISK
+568 SKNKDDIRVVSVISK
-583 ELFEKDLEIM
+583 EVFERND
-593 NKFLVGRIITVEA
+593 KFMKNLLSGRIITVEA
-606 GVRQGW
+606 GIKQGW
-612 EGFVKDKKDNFSI
+612 EGFVESKVDNFSI
-625 ECFGSSAPS
+625 ECFGTSAPA
-634 KDVAKHLDFTAERL
+634 KDVAKALEFTAEKL
-648 TRVIEISYSNDILDK
+648 AKVIEG
-663 YTDD
+663 

>member
-1 MKKSL
+1 MKKAL

-31 PLGAAEFAS
+31 PLGAAELAC
-40 SLYAG
+40 SLYAE
-45 ILKHNPKS
+45 ILKHNPKN
-53 PQWINRDRF
+53 PNWINRDRF

-87 DIKNFRQL
+87 DIKNFRQI

-120 GIATATGMAIAERI
+120 GIATAVGMAVAEKI
-134 LASTFNTEK
+134 LETTFNTEK
-143 YKIIDHY
+143 HKIIDHY

-223 DIFNLTKKAHKST
+223 DIFTLTEKAHKSI
-236 KPTLIILNSIIGYGA
+236 KPTLIILNSIIGNGA
-251 PSVQNNAKAHGAPLG
+251 PTVQNDAKAHGAPLG
-266 KEGVKEAKINLG
+266 KEGVKEAKRYLG
-278 LDPEKEFYV
+278 LDEEKEFYV
-287 AKEAYDFFEK
+287 CPDAYDFFAK

-303 KLEEDWNDIL
+303 KLEEDWNISFET
-313 NLWAKEN
+313 WAEEN

-336 DNIASILEKLNGKNY
+336 EGIESILEKLSERNY
-351 DDQIA
+351 DSPVA
-356 TRAASKDVLSELVKL
+356 TRAASKDVLSELTKL

-389 VGLTTFNNDA
+389 VNLPTFTKEG
-399 GRYIHYGIREHAMA
+399 GRYIHFGIREHAMA

-439 RPSLRLSALMKT
+439 RPSLRLSALMKS
-451 PAIYIFTHDS
+451 PSIYVFTHDS

-489 RPGDAQETLLSWK
+489 RPGDGEEVLLAWK
-502 MAMLNKEGPSAII
+502 MAMLNKDGPSAII
-515 LSRQSLPIYE
+515 LSRQGLPIYK
-525 KEDCSSAIK
+525 KEDLNLKNAIK
-534 DGAYIVREAKNGKPS
+534 MGAYIVKEAKTAKPKI
-549 VTILATGS
+549 TILATGS
-557 EVSLALQAVNL
+557 EVSLSLEALNL
-568 AKNGDEVRVVSVISK
+568 AKNKDEVRVVSVISK
-583 ELFEKDLEIM
+583 ELFTRDENFVKNL
-593 NKFLVGRIITVEA
+593 LVGRVITVEA
-606 GVRQGW
+606 GCKQGW
-612 EGFVKDKKDNFSI
+612 ESFVENKKDNFSI
-625 ECFGSSAPS
+625 ECFGTSAPS
-634 KDVAKHLDFTAERL
+634 KDVAISLGFTPERL
-648 TRVIEISYSNDILDK
+648 AKLIEE
-663 YTDD
+663 

>member
-6 DAISL
+6 DAIAL

-31 PLGAAEFAS
+31 PLGAAELAS
-40 SLYAG
+40 SLYAQ
-45 ILKHNPKS
+45 ILKHNPKN
-53 PQWINRDRF
+53 PNWINRDRF
-62 ILSAGHGSMLL
+62 VLSAGHGSMLL
-73 YSILHIAGYDISIE
+73 YSILHIAGYDISLE
-87 DIKNFRQL
+87 DIKNFRQV
-95 GSKCQGHPEYGAT
+95 GSKCQGHPEYGAV

-120 GIATATGMAIAERI
+120 GIATATGMAIAERM
-134 LASTFNTEK
+134 LASTFNTEAH
-143 YKIIDHY
+143 KIIDHY

-223 DIFNLTKKAHKST
+223 DIFNLTEKAHKST

-266 KEGVKEAKINLG
+266 KEGVKEAKKSLG
-278 LDPEKEFYV
+278 LDVEKDFYV
-287 AKEAYDFFEK
+287 AKEAYDFFSK

-303 KLEEDWNDIL
+303 KLEEDWNASFK
-313 NLWAKEN
+313 LWAKEN
-320 PDKKAL
+320 PDKMTL

-336 DNIASILEKLNGKNY
+336 EGIEPVLEKLNGKNY
-351 DDQIA
+351 DAPIA

-389 VGLTTFNNDA
+389 VGLTPFTKE
-399 GRYIHYGIREHAMA
+399 GGKYLHYGIREHAMA
-413 AITNGISLHGGLIP
+413 AISNGISLHGGLIP

-451 PAIYIFTHDS
+451 QAIYIFTHDS

-483 PNLLVL
+483 PELLVL
-489 RPGDAQETLLSWK
+489 RPGDAEETLLAWK
-502 MAMLNKEGPSAII
+502 MAMLNKEGPSVII
-515 LSRQSLPIYE
+515 LSRQSLPIY
-525 KEDCSSAIK
+525 KKQNWNCAIK
-534 DGAYIVREAKNGKPS
+534 AGAYIVKEAKNERPS
-549 VTILATGS
+549 ITILATGS
-557 EVSLALQAVNL
+557 EVSLALEAISI
-568 AKNGDEVRVVSVISK
+568 AKNGDVVRVVSVISK
-583 ELFEKDLEIM
+583 ELFEKDSEARKNLLI
-593 NKFLVGRIITVEA
+593 GRIITVEA
-606 GVRQGW
+606 GIRQGW

-625 ECFGSSAPS
+625 ECFGTSAPAG
-634 KDVAKHLDFTAERL
+634 DVAKQLGFTAENLARL
-648 TRVIEISYSNDILDK
+648 IED
-663 YTDD
+663 